1 MGNRMEGKAAIV
13 TGGGRGIGRATALLL
28 AEEGASVVVNDTG
41 FEVDGTGSSHGPADA
56 VVAEI
61 TAGGGKAIAN
71 YEDVATMDGG
81 EAVVMQA
88 MDTYGQLDALVTSTA
103 VLRDAMITQMT
114 DEDWTAVMNNT
125 LKAAFTVTKF
135 ASVVFRQQRKGRIVT
150 ITSDAGLGAV
160 GRVNFAAAGEALL
173 GLNRGVA
180 RDLGRYG
187 ATANAVTPLA
197 RTRLFPGTPD
207 EYRRLR
213 DMEGPDDIARL
224 TPVPLATDWEG
235 PGSPDDPENVA
246 PIVVWL
252 CTDAAPNVNSYCW
265 GVRGG
270 DIYVYKNPAATR
282 SIHKWGN
289 FTVEELQEL
298 VPRTLG
304 FGLQNPAPPPHSH

>member
-13 TGGGRGIGRATALLL
+13 TGGGRGIGRAVALLL
-28 AEEGASVVVNDTG
+28 AEEGASVLVNDTG
-41 FEVDGTGSSHGPADA
+41 FEVDGTGSSHQPADS

-61 TAGGGKAIAN
+61 TAKGGKAVAN
-71 YEDVATMDGG
+71 YDNMATMDGG
-81 EAVVMQA
+81 ESAVTQVM
-88 MDTYGQLDALVTSTA
+88 DSFGQLDALVTSTA

-114 DEDWTAVMNNT
+114 NDDWTTVLDNT

-135 ASVVFRQQRKGRIVT
+135 ASVVFRQQRGGRIVT

-173 GLNRGVA
+173 GMNRAVA

-187 ATANAVTPLA
+187 VTANAVTPLA

-224 TPVPLATDWEG
+224 IPTSLGTNWEG
-235 PGSPDDPENVA
+235 SGSPDDPENAA
-246 PIVVWL
+246 PIAVWL

-265 GVRGG
+265 GIRGG
-270 DIYVYKNPAATR
+270 DIYLYKNPEPSR

-289 FTVEELQEL
+289 FTVNELQDL
-298 VPRTLG
+298 VPRTIAVG
-304 FGLQNPAPPPHSH
+304 TRNPASPPHNH